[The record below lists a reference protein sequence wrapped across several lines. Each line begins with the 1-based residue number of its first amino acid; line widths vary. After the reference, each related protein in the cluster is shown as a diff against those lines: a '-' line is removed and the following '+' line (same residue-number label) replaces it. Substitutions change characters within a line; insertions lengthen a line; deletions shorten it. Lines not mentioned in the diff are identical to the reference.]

1 MLICRAEKAESLT
14 YATAG
19 VDIDAGNELVRR
31 IQKLNPQIGGFSGLV
46 PFGETTPCPFLFLQ
60 RLLVADGAMQAEARV
75 QQASRGAEG
84 CCVQGTPTW
93 WQAPTGWA
101 RS

>member
-1 MLICRAEKAESLT
+1 MLVCRAEKAESLT

-46 PFGETTPCPFLFLQ
+46 PFGEMAPCPFLTLAWIVSSTRRDAGCSQ
-60 RLLVADGAMQAEARV
+60 GEA
-75 QQASRGAEG
+75 GLTK
-84 CCVQGTPTW
+84 C
-93 WQAPTGWA
+93 
-101 RS
+101 